1 MAKKEFDQALT
12 DEFKRTLDMT
22 KIIDIE
28 VDKELKQSFID
39 YAMCV
44 NRSRAIPDV
53 RDGLKPVH
61 RRILYSMNEL
71 GLTPDKPYKKCA
83 TIVGDVLGKYHPHGD
98 SSVYDALVRLAQDFS
113 INVPLVDGHGNFGSV
128 DGDPAAAYRYTEAR
142 MSKMALEM
150 LREIDKETVDFYP
163 NFDDTRMQPVVLPAR
178 YPNLLVNGA
187 DGIAVGMATNIP
199 PHNLGEAIDGAI
211 AVIDNPEITVDDLL
225 KYIPAPDFPTGGI
238 IMGRSGIRNAY
249 RTGRGSIILR
259 AKCEIEDFNNGTR
272 QRIIVTE
279 LPYQVNKQK
288 LIETIA
294 DYVKNKRLEG
304 ISNINDESDRHGMRI
319 VIEIKKD
326 ANAQVV
332 LNSLYKQTNLQVS
345 DGIILLALVGTDP
358 KILNIKEILT
368 YFVDHQIDVIERRT
382 RYDLARTREREHIV
396 KGLVIALANIDEVI
410 AIIKRSKDKDEAT
423 TQLKDAFLLDDKQC
437 TAILEMRLQRLTSM
451 EVDKLNEELRQLE
464 ATIAD
469 LEDILQK
476 PERVRAIVRNDLED
490 IKNRYPTP
498 RKTEISTDYADIGEA
513 DLIEREDVVIS
524 MTHTG
529 YVKRIAMKEC
539 KAQRRGGK
547 GVTAHKTKDDDFVEN
562 MFVCSTH
569 DDLLFFSS
577 LGKVYR
583 IKAYEVPEAS
593 KGATRGR
600 AIVNLIQV
608 DNGERIT
615 AVIPRKEIVGEELE
629 TEIDENGN
637 EVVTDNGAVEQAITE
652 NEVENTTDNA
662 ENADSADDGGYIMM
676 ATKFG
681 LIKKTA
687 MSEFNSIRKSGK
699 IAISLVEGDELIS
712 VQLTTGDDEVLIGTH
727 EGKCIRFSEKDVR
740 KMGRGTQGVKSI
752 VLSEGDYVIDM
763 SVVKPD
769 DTVITVSSNGY
780 GKRCSVDEFRLQFR
794 AGKGIKAGQFNEKT
808 GYLVGIKPV
817 REGEDIMMISDTGI
831 AIRTS
836 VNEISL
842 IGRDTQGVKV
852 MRLDGAQISTI
863 AITPH
868 EDEEEFPEGEE
879 GDENA
884 DEEVSAE
891 GAEIET
897 SGDGEE

>member
-423 TQLKDAFLLDDKQC
+423 AQLKDAFLLDDKQC

-637 EVVTDNGAVEQAITE
+637 EVVTDNEAVEQAITE

-868 EDEEEFPEGEE
+868 EDEEELPEGEE
-879 GDENA
+879 GVEG
-884 DEEVSAE
+884 EEVSAE
-891 GAEIET
+891 GAETET

>member
-1 MAKKEFDQALT
+1 
-12 DEFKRTLDMT
+12 
-22 KIIDIE
+22 
-28 VDKELKQSFID
+28 
-39 YAMCV
+39 
-44 NRSRAIPDV
+44 
-53 RDGLKPVH
+53 
-61 RRILYSMNEL
+61 
-71 GLTPDKPYKKCA
+71 
-83 TIVGDVLGKYHPHGD
+83 
-98 SSVYDALVRLAQDFS
+98 
-113 INVPLVDGHGNFGSV
+113 
-128 DGDPAAAYRYTEAR
+128 
-142 MSKMALEM
+142 
-150 LREIDKETVDFYP
+150 
-163 NFDDTRMQPVVLPAR
+163 
-178 YPNLLVNGA
+178 
-187 DGIAVGMATNIP
+187 
-199 PHNLGEAIDGAI
+199 
-211 AVIDNPEITVDDLL
+211 
-225 KYIPAPDFPTGGI
+225 
-238 IMGRSGIRNAY
+238 MGRSGIRNAY

-637 EVVTDNGAVEQAITE
+637 EVVTDNEAVEQAITE

-662 ENADSADDGGYIMM
+662 ENADFADDGGYIMM

-868 EDEEEFPEGEE
+868 EDEEELPEGEE
-879 GDENA
+879 GVE

-891 GAEIET
+891 GAETET

>member
-142 MSKMALEM
+142 MSKPALEM

-211 AVIDNPEITVDDLL
+211 AVIDNPEITVDELL

-358 KILNIKEILT
+358 KILNLKEILS

-382 RYDLARTREREHIV
+382 KYDLARTREREHIV

-410 AIIKRSKDKDEAT
+410 AIIKRSKDKEEAT
-423 TQLKDAFLLDDKQC
+423 SQLKAAFLLDDKQC

-451 EVDKLNEELRQLE
+451 EVDKLNEELRQLD

-524 MTHTG
+524 MTHMG
-529 YVKRIAMKEC
+529 YVKRIATKEC

-547 GVTAHKTKDDDFVEN
+547 GVTAHKPKEEDFVEN

-608 DNGERIT
+608 SNGERIT
-615 AVIPRKEIVGEELE
+615 AVIPRKELAGEDLE

-637 EVVTDNGAVEQAITE
+637 EVVTDESVTATAEETLETTEATETTAETE
-652 NEVENTTDNA
+652 NENC
-662 ENADSADDGGYIMM
+662 SGGYIMM

-687 MSEFNSIRKSGK
+687 MSEFDSIRKSGK
-699 IAISLVEGDELIS
+699 IAISLLPCDELIS
-712 VQLTTGDDEVLIGTH
+712 VQLTSGEDEVLIGSH

-740 KMGRGTQGVKSI
+740 KMGRDTQGVRSI
-752 VLSEGDYVIDM
+752 DLSDGDYVIDM

-780 GKRCSVDEFRLQFR
+780 GKRSSVDEYRLQSR

-831 AIRTS
+831 AIRTR
-836 VNEISL
+836 VDEISL
-842 IGRDTQGVKV
+842 ISRDTQGVKV
-852 MRLDGAQISTI
+852 MRLDGASISTI

-868 EDEEEFPEGEE
+868 EDEEETVEGEE
-879 GDENA
+879 LA
-884 DEEVSAE
+884 DGETTETTD
-891 GAEIET
+891 GAEPTET
-897 SGDGEE
+897 VEE

>member
-345 DGIILLALVGTDP
+345 DGIILLALVGIDP

-423 TQLKDAFLLDDKQC
+423 AQLKDAFLLDDKQC

-637 EVVTDNGAVEQAITE
+637 EVVTDNEAVEQAITE

-868 EDEEEFPEGEE
+868 EDEEELPEGEE
-879 GDENA
+879 GVE

-891 GAEIET
+891 GTETET

>member
-637 EVVTDNGAVEQAITE
+637 EVVTDNEAVEQAITE

-868 EDEEEFPEGEE
+868 EDEEELPEGEE
-879 GDENA
+879 GVEE
-884 DEEVSAE
+884 EEVSAE
-891 GAEIET
+891 GAETET

>member
-12 DEFKRTLDMT
+12 EEFKRTLDMT

-71 GLTPDKPYKKCA
+71 GLTPDKAYKKCA

-211 AVIDNPEITVDDLL
+211 AVIDNPDITVDELL

-259 AKCEIEDFNNGTR
+259 AKCEIEEFNNGTR

-294 DYVKNKRLEG
+294 DYVKNKKLEG
-304 ISNINDESDRHGMRI
+304 ISNINDESDRHGMRV

-358 KILNIKEILT
+358 KILNLKEILS
-368 YFVDHQIDVIERRT
+368 YFVEHQIDVIERRT
-382 RYDLARTREREHIV
+382 KFDLARTKEREHIV

-423 TQLKDAFLLDDKQC
+423 TQLKSAFLLDDKQC

-476 PERVRAIVRNDLED
+476 PERVKAIVRNDLED

-498 RKTEISTDYADIGEA
+498 RKTEISTDYANIGEA

-524 MTHTG
+524 MTHMG
-529 YVKRIAMKEC
+529 YVKRIAIKEC
-539 KAQRRGGK
+539 KSQRRGGK
-547 GVTAHKTKDDDFVEN
+547 GVTAHKPKDEDFVEN

-583 IKAYEVPEAS
+583 IKAFEVPEAS

-615 AVIPRKEIVGEELE
+615 AVIPRKEVEGEGVA
-629 TEIDENGN
+629 TVTDENGN
-637 EVVTDNGAVEQAITE
+637 EVVTDENVVNEALTE
-652 NEVENTTDNA
+652 NA
-662 ENADSADDGGYIMM
+662 EESVSSDGYIMM

-687 MSEFNSIRKSGK
+687 MSEFDSIRKSGK
-699 IAISLVEGDELIS
+699 IAISLLPGDELIS
-712 VQLTTGDDEVLIGTH
+712 VQLTSGEDEVLIGSH

-740 KMGRGTQGVKSI
+740 KMGRDTQGVRSI
-752 VLSEGDYVIDM
+752 DLSDGDYVIDM

-780 GKRCSVDEFRLQFR
+780 GKRSSVEEYRLQSR

-836 VNEISL
+836 VDEISL

-852 MRLDGAQISTI
+852 MRLDGASISTI

-868 EDEEEFPEGEE
+868 EDEEEFAE
-879 GDENA
+879 DAENS
-884 DEEVSAE
+884 ESEVTD
-891 GAEIET
+891 GAVEN
-897 SGDGEE
+897 GDGAGNGTEE